1 MPKLRVAPTRSN
13 LLETKESLELAEE
26 GHELLDQKR
35 EVLFM
40 ELMDLVHKL
49 RELQEEAHA
58 KFASAYEA
66 LESAII
72 SMGKEEV
79 ERVSLVFKKTVD
91 IDLIYRSV
99 MGVPIPQIQASFS
112 DDDLPLWTGLDDTNS
127 FLDDTRLRFWELMQ
141 LIFQWGEIEIAIWR
155 LTSEIRKTQ
164 RRVNALENIFIPE
177 YEETIKLIE
186 EILEENEREE
196 FFRKKKVKKGKGK
209 RANSRKPES
218 QTTRKCESV
227 FL

>member
-1 MPKLRVAPTRSN
+1 MPKLKVAPTRSN
-13 LLETKESLELAEE
+13 LMETKESLELAKE
-26 GHELLDQKR
+26 GHDLLDQKR

-40 ELMDLVHKL
+40 ELMNLVHNL
-49 RELQEEAHA
+49 RELQEKAHA
-58 KFASAYEA
+58 KFASSYEA

-79 ERVSLVFKKTVD
+79 ERASLISEETVD

-99 MGVPIPQIQASFS
+99 MGVPLPNIQANFS
-112 DDDLPLWTGLDDTNS
+112 GDDSLLWMSLDGTNS
-127 FLDDTRLRFWELMQ
+127 SLDRTRLRFWELMK

-196 FFRKKKVKKGKGK
+196 FFRKKKVKKKKAKSEG
-209 RANSRKPES
+209 
-218 QTTRKCESV
+218 
-227 FL
+227 